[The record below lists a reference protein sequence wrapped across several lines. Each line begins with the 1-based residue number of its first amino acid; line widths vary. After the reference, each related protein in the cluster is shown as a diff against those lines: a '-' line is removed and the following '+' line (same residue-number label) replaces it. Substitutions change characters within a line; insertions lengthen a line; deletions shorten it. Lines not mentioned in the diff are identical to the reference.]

1 MSMTENEIEYQ
12 GETRT
17 LQYLREYLE
26 TGHAEYWFWHTMLYN
41 TIKMYNQVKEDK
53 KYGCLLTDKIMIG
66 KSEAFELEGKMANGV
81 YPTTDSLKL
90 IEMYEFL
97 LDETKDFEL

>member
-1 MSMTENEIEYQ
+1 MTENEIEYQ

-26 TGHAEYWFWHTMLYN
+26 TGHAEYWFWHTLLYD
-41 TIKMYNQVKEDK
+41 TIRMYNRVKEDK
-53 KYGCLLTDKIMIG
+53 KYGCLLTDEMMIE
-66 KSEAFELEGKMANGV
+66 KTDALELNVKMTHGI
-81 YPTTDSLKL
+81 YPTTDCLKL

-97 LDETKDFEL
+97 LGEIDDKEF

>member
-1 MSMTENEIEYQ
+1 MTENEIEYQ

-17 LQYLREYLE
+17 LQYLRRYLE
-26 TGHAEYWFWHTMLYN
+26 TGHAEYWFWHTMLYK
-41 TIKMYNQVKEDK
+41 TIKMYNRVKDDK

-66 KSEAFELEGKMANGV
+66 KTEAFELEGKMTNGV
-81 YPTTDSLKL
+81 YPTIGCLKL

-97 LDETKDFEL
+97 LGETDDKDHKA